1 MLTILERPIALRL
14 SARPFDGSEKIV
26 ILSLLPRGNLGF
38 SIPPFFALFFE
49 TWLFSRSYFLTYSLL
64 ARE

>member
-38 SIPPFFALFFE
+38 SIPPPFFTFFFKRGNVHAL
-49 TWLFSRSYFLTYSLL
+49 LF
-64 ARE
+64 

>member
-49 TWLFSRSYFLTYSLL
+49 T
-64 ARE
+64 